1 MNNQHT
7 ALSME
12 RSSSLSSEA
21 KIVHAILTGKLCN
34 IGSGH
39 YYEAG
44 EIAVEIE
51 VIDAPTVVLYDG
63 DNVTEHIITAAVNE
77 ALASRAE
84 RMAPEPKESV

>member
-1 MNNQHT
+1 MNNEHT

-12 RSSSLSSEA
+12 RSSPRSSEA
-21 KIVHAILTGKLCN
+21 KIIHAILHGKVGN
-34 IGSGH
+34 IGSNH

-51 VIDAPTVVLYDG
+51 VVDAPTVILYDG
-63 DNVTEHIITAAVNE
+63 DNVTEHIITAAIND

-84 RMAPEPKESV
+84 RMAGEPKE